1 MPFFLREEKVNHKG
15 TEVTEQGILK
25 PSGFCPVPAARPKP
39 QAPRLNSN
47 QDPMAGGQPR
57 RGGGRAKVEEAV
69 LFAPRRGARGENQSG
84 PNLGWVNGCEKRW
97 RVVSFCGWKIIDP
110 FCPPIALCMD
120 EGPAP

>member
-47 QDPMAGGQPR
+47 QDPMAGVDNPGVAA
-57 RGGGRAKVEEAV
+57 GGRKTRKP
-69 LFAPRRGARGENQSG
+69 FCSRRGAECAEWRLKMESGLNQGGE
-84 PNLGWVNGCEKRW
+84 
-97 RVVSFCGWKIIDP
+97 F
-110 FCPPIALCMD
+110 
-120 EGPAP
+120 

>member
-1 MPFFLREEKVNHKG
+1 MREEKVNHKG

-57 RGGGRAKVEEAV
+57 RGGGRAKDEEAV
-69 LFAPRRGARGENQSG
+69 LFAPRRGVRGVEAENGKRAESRRGVLDHGFRGWARMRLNLEKPKL
-84 PNLGWVNGCEKRW
+84 PNG
-97 RVVSFCGWKIIDP
+97 VS
-110 FCPPIALCMD
+110 
-120 EGPAP
+120 